1 MSESPSPLT
10 IEPLGKHHD
19 RAAFSCGIEAL
30 DRYLHRQAR
39 QDERRNLTRVFIALG
54 GESHRIAGFYTL
66 SSYKIDLGD
75 LPEAARKNLPHYPD
89 VPAAL
94 IGRLAVGLAYRGRG
108 LGGMLLVDAL
118 RRIVETGRKVAVHAV
133 VVQAKN
139 DDAVSFYRKF
149 GFIAFPSRPNRLFLP
164 VATAEQLF

>member
-1 MSESPSPLT
+1 MSEPLSPLT

-19 RAAFSCGIEAL
+19 RAAFSCGTAAL
-30 DRYLHRQAR
+30 DSYLQKQAG
-39 QDERRNLTRVFIALG
+39 QDERRNIARVFIAV
-54 GESHRIAGFYTL
+54 GEAPHIVAGFYTL

-75 LPEAARKNLPHYPD
+75 LPEAARKKLPSYPD

-94 IGRLAVGLAYRGRG
+94 IGRLAVSLDYRGRG

-118 RRIVETGRKVAVHAV
+118 KRIVETGRGVAVHAAV
-133 VVQAKN
+133 VDAKN
-139 DDAVSFYRKF
+139 EAAVSFYRKF

-164 VATAEQLF
+164 TATAEQLF